1 MATEKEQKAFDR
13 QLAATI
19 KQERK
24 LVDDVLKAHI
34 AAAKTIESKDLK
46 KHLVA
51 NLTEL
56 RGQIAEARAAAQPA

>member
-1 MATEKEQKAFDR
+1 MATEKEVKQFEKEKAA
-13 QLAATI
+13 LV

-24 LVDDVLKAHI
+24 IVDDVLRSHL

-51 NLTEL
+51 HLTAL
-56 RGQIAEARAAAQPA
+56 RGDIGEVRKTVA

>member
-1 MATEKEQKAFDR
+1 MATEKEVKQFEREKAA
-13 QLAATI
+13 LV

-24 LVDDVLKAHI
+24 LVDDVLKSHV

-51 NLTEL
+51 HLTQL
-56 RGQIAEARAAAQPA
+56 RGDIAEARAGT